1 MKTATT
7 SPAKSTQTKSTQTKS
22 VQTKTVPNKAASKS
36 TAPQSE
42 KDRVL
47 IFDTTLRDGEQCPG
61 ATMTHEE
68 KLEVAELL
76 DTMGVDVI
84 EAGFPIA
91 SDGDFAAVHEIAKRA
106 KKAVVCG
113 LARAALKDIDCC
125 AEAIKPA
132 ERRRIHTFLSTSP
145 VHMKY
150 KLQKEPHEVY
160 EMVIAQVTR
169 ARNYTDDVEWSSEDG
184 TRTEFDFLCRCV
196 EAAIKAGATTINIP
210 DTVGYTVPDEYFAL
224 MQRLREQVP
233 NSDAARFSVHCH
245 NDLGMAVANS
255 LAGVHAGA
263 RQIECTING
272 IGERAGNA
280 ALEEVVMAMRV
291 RNDVLPYW
299 TEIDATML
307 TRASKLVA
315 AVTSF
320 PVQYNK
326 AIVGRNAFAHE
337 SGIHQD
343 GMLKHTQTYEIMMPE
358 DVGVKQ
364 TSLVMGKHSGRHAFV
379 HKLEELGYRLASNQL
394 EDAFVRFKTL
404 ADRKKHVYDEDI
416 EALVDEEIATA
427 QDHIKLISLTVIAG
441 TRGPQRAT
449 MRLDIDGKST
459 IDEREGNGPVD
470 ATFNCIKAMVPHDA
484 VLELYQV
491 HAVTEGTD
499 AQAEVSVRLSE
510 QGRSV
515 TAKGADPDTL
525 VASAKA
531 YLAALNKLMI
541 RRQRGKLEPLSLAE
555 RRIHSQ
561 DVG

>member
-1 MKTATT
+1 MTT
-7 SPAKSTQTKSTQTKS
+7 PAQ
-22 VQTKTVPNKAASKS
+22 SKPAPS
-36 TAPQSE
+36 EPTRTAPPKSD
-42 KDRVL
+42 KDRVV

-76 DTMGVDVI
+76 DQMGVDII

-91 SDGDFAAVHEIAKRA
+91 SEGDFAAVNEIAKRS
-106 KKAVVCG
+106 KNAVICG
-113 LARAALKDIDCC
+113 LARAGFNDIDR
-125 AEAIKPA
+125 AGEAIKPA
-132 ERRRIHTFLSTSP
+132 RQSRIHTFISTSP
-145 VHMKY
+145 VHMKW
-150 KLQKEPHEVY
+150 KLQLPAEKVY
-160 EMVIAQVTR
+160 EMVIASVTR
-169 ARNYTDDVEWSSEDG
+169 ARKYTDNVEWSCEDG
-184 TRTEFDFLCRCV
+184 TRTEHDFLCRCV

-210 DTVGYTVPDEYFAL
+210 DTVGYTVPEEYFAL
-224 MQRLREQVP
+224 IKMVRDRVP
-233 NSDAARFSVHCH
+233 NSDQARFSVHCH
-245 NDLGMAVANS
+245 DDLGMAVANS
-255 LAGVHAGA
+255 LAGVRAGA

-280 ALEEVVMAMRV
+280 SLEEAVMAMRV
-291 RNDVLPYW
+291 RNDVMPFW
-299 TEIDATML
+299 TGIDATML
-307 TRASKLVA
+307 TRASKLVS

-343 GMLKHTQTYEIMMPE
+343 GMLKHTQTYEIMMPA

-364 TSLVMGKHSGRHAFV
+364 TSLVMGKHSGRHAFA
-379 HKLEELGYRLASNQL
+379 HKLEELGYKLAGNQL
-394 EDAFVRFKTL
+394 EDAFVRFKAL

-427 QDHIKLISLTVIAG
+427 QDHIKLVSLSVIAG

-449 MRLDIDGKST
+449 MKLDVDGKPML
-459 IDEREGNGPVD
+459 EECEGNGPVD
-470 ATFNCIKAMVPHDA
+470 AIFNCIKAMVPHEA
-484 VLELYQV
+484 TLELYQV

-510 QGRSV
+510 SGRSV

-525 VASAKA
+525 VASARA
-531 YLAALNKLMI
+531 YIAALNKLVA
-541 RRQRGKLEPLSLAE
+541 RRARTGRLEPIAVGE
-555 RRIHSQ
+555 RRIHST
-561 DVG
+561 DAG